1 MQGQIGGLFKAAF
14 VINQFW
20 SLLIERILPV
30 TDAITK
36 EVQNPLAE
44 QMISPNTARWNQW
57 VYTIKKKFVPWDMN
71 LKEKNPSAIT
81 RHS

>member
-1 MQGQIGGLFKAAF
+1 MPLMQGQIGGLFKAAF

-36 EVQNPLAE
+36 EVQNPLVE
-44 QMISPNTARWNQW
+44 QMVSPNSAR
-57 VYTIKKKFVPWDMN
+57 
-71 LKEKNPSAIT
+71 
-81 RHS
+81 